1 MNNTILLEQLKMIIE
16 WIKFSDT
23 KSAFTSTVYL
33 AISWWMYTVKDS
45 VWNEWLF
52 WKIIFILAI
61 IIIFL
66 GFTFIVLSIL
76 PNRKNKLSDE
86 SVLYYESIS
95 LMELDNF
102 SDDLSQLIKEEVN
115 LNSEL
120 VKQIYVN
127 SKIATRKMKFIELS
141 LLLLSFLV
149 YLFLIF
155 IAFK

>member
-1 MNNTILLEQLKMIIE
+1 
-16 WIKFSDT
+16 
-23 KSAFTSTVYL
+23 
-33 AISWWMYTVKDS
+33 
-45 VWNEWLF
+45 
-52 WKIIFILAI
+52 
-61 IIIFL
+61 
-66 GFTFIVLSIL
+66 
-76 PNRKNKLSDE
+76 
-86 SVLYYESIS
+86 
-95 LMELDNF
+95 MELDNF